1 MWKQFKRWQEG
12 ENETKDKMGAINPI
26 ICAVTI
32 TVNRLNDPVK
42 RQQCQIGLKQ
52 SSSYM
57 LFIRAI

>member
-1 MWKQFKRWQEG
+1 M
-12 ENETKDKMGAINPI
+12 DAINPI

-52 SSSYM
+52 SSSCM
-57 LFIRAI
+57 LFIREPSKT